1 MGIGRRKVRAYQIIG
16 PAMVSILAI
25 ASARSA
31 LSQTEPAAA
40 STAKFEVASIKQS
53 KSFDMRRIKMGVM
66 DRPDDGRFYAT
77 NVTAK
82 LLIRLAYDVQDSQI
96 VGGPDWID
104 SERFNIQAK
113 ADSATDAELKKLN
126 PLEAKLVKEHMLQDL
141 LADRFKLKL
150 SHETKQLPVYALE
163 VAKNGPK
170 LEETKGVAAGPA
182 VGEGSERPGQVRP
195 GPDQAGVRMR
205 SNGGEQQVDFED
217 SPVSMLVRVLSQSLG
232 RTVVDKTGLTGRY
245 NFKLHWAS
253 DMGRMLMGGP
263 GPGGPG
269 QMPGGNAGPSTGT
282 ALPPTPSGPSIF
294 TAIQEQLG
302 LKLKPEKGPVPILVI
317 NQIEPPSAD

>member
-1 MGIGRRKVRAYQIIG
+1 
-16 PAMVSILAI
+16 
-25 ASARSA
+25 
-31 LSQTEPAAA
+31 
-40 STAKFEVASIKQS
+40 
-53 KSFDMRRIKMGVM
+53 
-66 DRPDDGRFYAT
+66 
-77 NVTAK
+77 
-82 LLIRLAYDVQDSQI
+82 LAYDVQDSQI
-96 VGGPDWID
+96 IGGPDWIS

-141 LADRFKLKL
+141 LANRFKLKL

-170 LEETKGVAAGPA
+170 LEETKGVAAGPG
-182 VGEGSERPGQVRP
+182 GEGPERPGLVRP
-195 GPDQAGVRMR
+195 GPGQAGVRMR

-232 RTVVDKTGLTGRY
+232 RTVVDKTGLKGHY

-269 QMPGGNAGPSTGT
+269 QMPGGNAGSSTGT
-282 ALPPTPSGPSIF
+282 ALPPAPSGPSIF

-302 LKLKPEKGPVPILVI
+302 LKLKPEKVRCRFL
-317 NQIEPPSAD
+317 

>member
-1 MGIGRRKVRAYQIIG
+1 MGIRHRKVRAYQIIG
-16 PAMVSILAI
+16 LAMVSMLAI

-31 LSQTEPAAA
+31 VSQTEPTAA

-53 KSFDMRRIKMGVM
+53 KSFDMRHMMISIMN
-66 DRPDDGRFYAT
+66 RPDDGRFYAT
-77 NVTAK
+77 NLTAK
-82 LLIRLAYDVQDSQI
+82 MILRLAYDVQESQI
-96 VGGPDWID
+96 VGGPDWIS

-150 SHETKQLPVYALE
+150 SHETKRLPVYALE
-163 VAKNGPK
+163 VAKSGPK
-170 LEETKGVAAGPA
+170 LEEAKDVSAGPA
-182 VGEGSERPGQVRP
+182 VGEGLGGP
-195 GPDQAGVRMR
+195 GPKRGVRMM
-205 SNGGEQQVDFED
+205 SNNGEQSLDFED
-217 SPVSMLVRVLSQSLG
+217 STMAMFVRILSQSLG
-232 RTVVDKTGLTGRY
+232 RTVVDKTGLTGHY

-253 DMGRMLMGGP
+253 DMGRMMMGGP

-269 QMPGGNAGPSTGT
+269 PIPGGNAGASTGT
-282 ALPPTPSGPSIF
+282 ALPPAPSGPSIF

-302 LKLKPEKGPVPILVI
+302 LKLKPEKGPVPVLVI